1 MSTPGQ
7 TPAVLVVD
15 DDYGIREVLSEVL
28 SDAGYSTAT
37 ASDGDEALRYLQS
50 APLLPCVILLDLM
63 MPVMTGW
70 EFRLAQQQDPRLA
83 PIPVVA
89 LSARRGVTH
98 ERYQITVD
106 AFMHKPVDLDQ
117 LLDLVQGYCAL

>member
-1 MSTPGQ
+1 MT
-7 TPAVLVVD
+7 TRPATILVVD

-28 SDAGYSTAT
+28 NDEGYQVVTA
-37 ASDGDEALRYLQS
+37 ADGEEALRYLQCVS
-50 APLLPCVILLDLM
+50 SLPCVILLDLM

-89 LSARRGVTH
+89 LSARTSITH
-98 ERYQITVD
+98 ATYEVAVD
-106 AFMHKPVDLDQ
+106 AFIQKPVDLER
-117 LLDLVQGYCAL
+117 LLALLEGYCG